1 MLTNYPKALANCMR
15 EARETLGLTQKQ
27 ASELSGLRQA
37 TISKIENNPTNCSI
51 NSVLLL
57 ARAYK
62 LELHLL
68 PMLKMEEY
76 YHHDVVKSEW

>member
-1 MLTNYPKALANCMR
+1 MLANYPRALANCMR

-37 TISKIENNPTNCSI
+37 TISKIENNPANCSI

-57 ARAYK
+57 AKAYR

-68 PMLKMEEY
+68 PMLNMEEY
-76 YHHDVVKSEW
+76 YNHDVVKSEW

>member
-1 MLTNYPKALANCMR
+1 MLANYPRALANYMR
-15 EARETLGLTQKQ
+15 EARETLSLTQKQ

-37 TISKIENNPTNCSI
+37 TISKIENNPANCSL
-51 NSVLLL
+51 NSVLFL
-57 ARAYK
+57 AQAYK

-76 YHHDVVKSEW
+76 CNHDVVKSEW

>member
-1 MLTNYPKALANCMR
+1 MLANYPRALANCMR

-37 TISKIENNPTNCSI
+37 TISKIENNPTSCSI

-57 ARAYK
+57 AQAYR

-76 YHHDVVKSEW
+76 YEHDVVKSEW

>member
-1 MLTNYPKALANCMR
+1 MLANYPRALANCMR

-57 ARAYK
+57 AQAYR

-68 PMLKMEEY
+68 PMLNMEEY
-76 YHHDVVKSEW
+76 YEHHIVKGNW